1 MSSQKLSRITNIW
14 SRIIESENGSL
25 STKVVI
31 EATEAIKHAVSRVGN
46 DLILESAGV
55 AVNMPEGVIEVNDG
69 LVREIFLEQTGAG
82 EAAVRIVA
90 EHPCEYEVTES
101 EGIPASTAVILN
113 RAYLTNLMGNKKIVI
128 DPGHGGND
136 WGGKGPV
143 NLMEKNVT
151 ILIARILADIFNK
164 VGARVFLTRTGDENI
179 TLEKRFGLALKEKA
193 DLFIGIHTYAA
204 RNSKVSGA
212 SVRYKTSC
220 ARSRAVAA
228 LISKELVKKLRV
240 ADRGVKE
247 SPDLAFPGGIP
258 GVEVEVVTITNWVEE
273 GLLRSPTIH
282 KKAAE
287 GIFIGVK
294 NYFAAAGYKNGVA
307 L

>member
-14 SRIIESENGSL
+14 SRVIESENGSL

-31 EATEAIKHAVSRVGN
+31 EATEVIKHVVSRVGN

-55 AVNMPEGVIEVNDG
+55 AVNMPEGLIEVNDG

-82 EAAVRIVA
+82 EAVVRIVA
-90 EHPCEYEVTES
+90 EHPCEYKVIET

-113 RAYLTNLMGNKKIVI
+113 RAYLTNLMRNKKIVI
-128 DPGHGGND
+128 DPGHGGDD

-143 NLMEKNVT
+143 NLVEKNVVV
-151 ILIARILADIFNK
+151 LIARILADIFNK
-164 VGARVFLTRTGDENI
+164 VGAQVFLTRTGDENI
-179 TLEKRFGLALKEKA
+179 RFEKRFGLALKEKA
-193 DLFIGIHTYAA
+193 DLFIGIHTYSA

-212 SVRYKTSC
+212 SVRYKPSC
-220 ARSRAVAA
+220 DRSRTIAGM
-228 LISKELVKKLRV
+228 IDKELVKKLKV
-240 ADRGVKE
+240 EDRGVKE
-247 SPDLAFPGGIP
+247 SPDLVFPGGVP

-294 NYFAAAGYKNGVA
+294 NYFAAAGQQNEVVQ
-307 L
+307 